1 MGVFHN
7 LSFPSQKSGDPQ
19 TDYTP
24 PGPYTWAGLAQH
36 RPYMEW
42 FIVVSSMLLFIL
54 GWFIVGSGLYL
65 SGATVRWL
73 VLYKAIVVEYI

>member
-1 MGVFHN
+1 MCWE
-7 LSFPSQKSGDPQ
+7 PQ
-19 TDYTP
+19 QITLHA
-24 PGPYTWAGLAQH
+24 GPYT
-36 RPYMEW
+36 RPYVEW